1 MEKRPF
7 YKSDEKTELSI
18 GEISI
23 NNNEGNI
30 KIILDSDLIPLFIE
44 NGDSEKELFVKCRH
58 KNEETYLVKDK
69 DYLIISHKDK
79 KGVAIYISIP
89 EYMADPEIEIPLANY
104 KIPKVNTGHVGNLTN

>member
-1 MEKRPF
+1 MHKTKNIVNEGKVSCEIWKKRPF

-44 NGDSEKELFVKCRH
+44 NGDSEK
-58 KNEETYLVKDK
+58 
-69 DYLIISHKDK
+69 
-79 KGVAIYISIP
+79 
-89 EYMADPEIEIPLANY
+89 
-104 KIPKVNTGHVGNLTN
+104 